1 MNFKR
6 LEHPKDNVC
15 DLFAHCLTQANGYDH
30 SFESTVAQI
39 SKETG
44 ISPKIVRNSLDI
56 LKRTNEISIE
66 SGNRF
71 STIIIINYYQYL
83 LDDDLGKQDISV
95 QNIGQTDEQTPF
107 EEIPELE
114 PDPGLEPVIE
124 QGQTNNQN
132 PIYKYS
138 QTIPIY
144 AAETVML
151 NHTIE
156 IKGKCDIDQL
166 GQCLIQDN
174 ESCFSINRIRVVP
187 GFRTIV
193 DSDDLKIIIENLWQ
207 NEPFRIHE
215 GAIIADLVVFY
226 D

>member
-30 SFESTVAQI
+30 SFDSTVTQL

-56 LKRTNEISIE
+56 LKRANEISIE
-66 SGNRF
+66 AGNKF
-71 STIIIINYYQYL
+71 STIIIINYYQYT

-95 QNIGQTDEQTPF
+95 QNIGQTDEQAPL

-114 PDPGLEPVIE
+114 PDPGLKAVIDD
-124 QGQTNNQN
+124 GQTNNQN

-138 QTIPIY
+138 QTIPVY

-151 NHTIE
+151 NHTIK

-166 GQCLIQDN
+166 GQCFIQDN
-174 ESCFSINRIRVVP
+174 ESCFLTNRIRISP
-187 GFRTIV
+187 GFRKI
-193 DSDDLKIIIENLWQ
+193 DASGDLEIMIENLWQ
-207 NEPFRIHE
+207 YEPFRIHE
-215 GAIIADLVVFY
+215 GALIADLVVFY